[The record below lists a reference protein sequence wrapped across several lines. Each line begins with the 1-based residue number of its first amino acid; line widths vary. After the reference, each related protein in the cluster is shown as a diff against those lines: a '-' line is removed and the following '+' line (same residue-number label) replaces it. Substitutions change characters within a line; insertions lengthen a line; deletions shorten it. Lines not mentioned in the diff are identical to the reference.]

1 MVRETTT
8 TNEILF
14 LMLLFNK
21 KHYID
26 KILQIYY
33 NKLK

>member
-21 KHYID
+21 KYYID